1 MVEAAAAAGLAL
13 IALHREIK
21 FVSVTEEVHRRII
34 DDQTAALRAR
44 DEVRTLF
51 TSLALR
57 GAPAD
62 YVWNAS
68 PTRSARPSSWSRSR
82 TR

>member
-1 MVEAAAAAGLAL
+1 YVPAVVVQAATAAGLAL

-21 FVSVTEEVHRRII
+21 FVSVTEQVHRRII
-34 DDQTAALRAR
+34 DDQPAARRAR

-51 TSLALR
+51 TSLARR

-62 YVWNAS
+62 YVVERLAHTLRA
-68 PTRSARPSSWSRSR
+68 PVVL
-82 TR
+82 